1 MLNYSVRRR
10 LQTEQC
16 SPALAAEPHST
27 LNSPAPLG
35 RNHHGTA
42 LAIIQDYSALV
53 YRVCLHWP
61 LYRELLGNVLNKLP
75 ANVSNMFGANIIY
88 NPETDVP
95 DLSGKVAIVTG
106 GNAGLGKN
114 SVLEFARHGAKVY
127 MASRT
132 ESKARQAIEEIIV
145 QVPNAQI
152 EYLHLDLTSFEGI
165 KQAADEFI
173 SKESQ
178 LHILLNN
185 AGVMAMAPELTK
197 DGFDIQWGTNHMGH
211 ALLTKLL
218 LPTMI
223 KTAQNSAKNS
233 IRVVNVSSEGHRGA
247 RLGINFADTALAN
260 SSKWTRYAQSKL
272 ANILHAKAL
281 AKRYS
286 EYGIIA
292 VSCHPGVVFTDLYIP
307 FTSSLGFLG
316 SAIVWPMKRLLTSPE
331 VGSYNEIGLCTS
343 PQVTTEDGG
352 SYYLPVLKKGT
363 PSVYGQDDAL
373 ADRLWEY
380 TEQQLRDRGY

>member
-1 MLNYSVRRR
+1 MDVRRR
-10 LQTEQC
+10 LQTVVATNHEPQPPST
-16 SPALAAEPHST
+16 SPLPWGPTTT
-27 LNSPAPLG
+27 L
-35 RNHHGTA
+35 
-42 LAIIQDYSALV
+42 IQDYAALV

-61 LYRELLGNVLNKLP
+61 LCREALGNISNKLP
-75 ANVSNMFGANIIY
+75 TNISNMFGARNMY
-88 NPETDVP
+88 NPETGVP
-95 DLSGKVAIVTG
+95 NLTGKVAVVTG

-114 SVLEFARHGAKVY
+114 SVLEFARHGGKVY

-132 ESKARQAIEEIIV
+132 ESRARQAIEEVIA

-152 EYLHLDLTSFEGI
+152 EYLHLDLTSLEGI

-185 AGVMAMAPELTK
+185 AGVMAMASELTK
-197 DGFDIQWGTNHMGH
+197 DGFDIQWGTNYMGH

-218 LPTMI
+218 LPTLI
-223 KTAQNSAKNS
+223 KTARNSPKNS
-233 IRVVNVSSEGHRGA
+233 VRVVNVASEAHRGA
-247 RLGINFADTALAN
+247 RLGINFADTALAT
-260 SSKWTRYAQSKL
+260 SSKLSRYAQSKL

-286 EYGIIA
+286 EHGITA
-292 VSCHPGVVFTDLYIP
+292 VSCHPGVVFTDLYVP
-307 FTSSLGFLG
+307 FTSSFGFLG
-316 SAIVWPMKRLLTSPE
+316 SAISWPLKWFTASPK
-331 VGSYNEIGLCTS
+331 VGSYNQTGLCTS

-352 SYYLPVLKKGT
+352 SYYIPVLKKSS
-363 PSVYGQDDAL
+363 PSAYGQDDTL
-373 ADRLWEY
+373 ADELWEY